1 LRYQRIGILTQI
13 IKVPRNTLY
22 KKKRTIVYIIGDML
36 VAAIVWFCFFA
47 YRKFSELP
55 HLSFQEINNLIFNDY
70 KLYGGILIIPLC
82 WLTLYA
88 LGGTYNQVWKKSRLK
103 ETIITFQHVLF
114 GSLVLFFLLILDDA
128 VQTYT
133 DYIRLFLVLFSLQFI
148 LTVSMRLAYITFI
161 KSRIRAGKV
170 QFNTLIIGTSYTIKE
185 LSKILFDPKKT
196 FGNNFIGYISLEDEC
211 QPTESLKLTCLG
223 KYTDIPK
230 IIYTHDIEE
239 IIITYD
245 STARQMIEKILPLIR
260 ERNVLLK
267 ILPTTEDHILRTVK
281 DTAVFNEPYIQIYLD
296 SLPLWQKICKRMMD
310 IVVSFLFIVITS
322 PLFLVLA
329 IGVKRSSPGPIFYKQ
344 KRIGKK
350 EKPFEIIKFRSM
362 YEDAEA
368 DGQPRLSSKFDD
380 RITPFGAFMRRTHL
394 DEIPQF
400 FNVLKGDMSLVG
412 PRPER
417 QYYINQI
424 VERAPY
430 YRLLLFEKPGITSWG
445 QISFGYA
452 ENVDEM
458 IERLRY
464 DIMYIENISLLMDVK
479 ILFYTVVTVLK
490 GQGK

>member
-1 LRYQRIGILTQI
+1 MFIAVT
-13 IKVPRNTLY
+13 
-22 KKKRTIVYIIGDML
+22 
-36 VAAIVWFCFFA
+36 VWFSFFS
-47 YRKFSELP
+47 YRKFTELP
-55 HLSFQEINNLIFNDY
+55 HLSTSELWNLIFNDY
-70 KLYGGILIIPLC
+70 NLYLGIIVVPLG

-103 ETIITFQHVLF
+103 EFILTFQHVLF
-114 GSLVLFFLLILDDA
+114 GSLVLFFAIILDD
-128 VQTYT
+128 VIETYT
-133 DYIRLFLVLFSLQFI
+133 DYIRLFFILFSLQFI
-148 LTVSMRLAYITFI
+148 LTISVRLIYITFI
-161 KSRIRAGKV
+161 KSRIRAGKI
-170 QFNTLIIGTSYTIKE
+170 QFNTLVVSTSHTIKE
-185 LSKILFDPKKT
+185 LSKILFDPQKA
-196 FGNNFIGYISLEDEC
+196 FGNNFVGYVSLEDEC
-211 QPTESLKLTCLG
+211 EPTNFAEFACLG
-223 KYTDIPK
+223 KYSDIPK
-230 IIYTHDIEE
+230 IINTYDIEE
-239 IIITYD
+239 IIMTYD
-245 STARQMIEKILPLIR
+245 PMARKMIEKILPLVR
-260 ERNVLLK
+260 DRNVLLK

-281 DTAVFNEPYIQIYLD
+281 DTAVFNEAYIQIYLD
-296 SLPLWQKICKRMMD
+296 SLPLWQKICKRIMD

-329 IGVKRSSPGPIFYKQ
+329 IGVKRSSPGPIFYRQ
-344 KRIGKK
+344 KRIGRR

-368 DGQPRLSSKFDD
+368 DGQPRLSSENDD

-417 QYYINQI
+417 QYYIDQI
-424 VERAPY
+424 VEKAPY

-464 DIMYIENISLLMDVK
+464 DIMYIENMSLLMDVK
-479 ILFYTVVTVLK
+479 ILFYTAAAVLK
-490 GQGK
+490 GKGK

>member
-1 LRYQRIGILTQI
+1 MPKSTF
-13 IKVPRNTLY
+13 Y
-22 KKKRTIVYIIGDML
+22 KKKRTITYIVGDMFIA
-36 VAAIVWFCFFA
+36 VTVWFCFFS
-47 YRKFSELP
+47 YRKFTELP
-55 HLSFQEINNLIFNDY
+55 HLSAHELWNLIFNDY
-70 KLYGGILIIPLC
+70 KFYIGLILIPLG

-88 LGGTYNQVWKKSRLK
+88 VGGTYNQVWKKSRLK
-103 ETIITFQHVLF
+103 EFIVTFQQVLF
-114 GSLVLFFLLILDDA
+114 GALVLFFAIILDD
-128 VQTYT
+128 VIETYT

-148 LTVSMRLAYITFI
+148 LTISARLIYITYVR
-161 KSRIRAGKV
+161 SLIRAGKI
-170 QFNTLIIGTSYTIKE
+170 QFNTLVVGIPHAIKE
-185 LSKILFDPKKT
+185 LSKILFDPKKA
-196 FGNNFIGYISLEDEC
+196 FGNKFVGYVSIEEEC
-211 QPTESLKLTCLG
+211 EPTDCMEFTYLG
-223 KYTDIPK
+223 RYTDIPK
-230 IIYTHDIEE
+230 LINMYDIEE
-239 IIITYD
+239 VIMPYD
-245 STARQMIEKILPLIR
+245 PMVRKMIEKILPLLR
-260 ERNVLLK
+260 DRNILLK

-281 DTAVFNEPYIQIYLD
+281 DTAVFNEAYIQIYLD
-296 SLPLWQKICKRMMD
+296 SLPLWQKICKRIMD
-310 IVVSFLFIVITS
+310 IVAAFLFIVITS

-329 IGVKRSSPGPIFYKQ
+329 IGVKRSSSGPIFYRQ
-344 KRIGKK
+344 KRIGKR

-368 DGQPRLSSKFDD
+368 DGCPRLSSEFDD

-417 QYYINQI
+417 QYYIDQI

-464 DIMYIENISLLMDVK
+464 DIMYIENMSLLMDIK
-479 ILFYTVVTVLK
+479 ILFYTVVAVLK
-490 GQGK
+490 GKGK

>member
-1 LRYQRIGILTQI
+1 M
-13 IKVPRNTLY
+13 PRNTFY
-22 KKKRTIVYIIGDML
+22 KKKRTITYIILDMFIA
-36 VAAIVWFCFFA
+36 VIVWFSFFS
-47 YRKFSELP
+47 YRKFTELP
-55 HLSFQEINNLIFNDY
+55 HLSKQELWNLIFNDY
-70 KLYGGILIIPLC
+70 NLYLGIVVVPLG

-103 ETIITFQHVLF
+103 EFIVTFQHVLF
-114 GSLVLFFLLILDDA
+114 GSLALFFAIILDD
-128 VQTYT
+128 VIDKPT

-148 LTVSMRLAYITFI
+148 LTISVRLVYISYV
-161 KSRIRAGKV
+161 KNLIRKGKM
-170 QFNTLIIGTSYTIKE
+170 QFNTLVIGTPNKIKE
-185 LSKILFDPKKT
+185 LSKILFDPKKA
-196 FGNNFIGYISLEDEC
+196 FGNNFIGYVSFEDKC
-211 QPTESLKLTCLG
+211 DPTDYIEFTCLG

-230 IIYTHDIEE
+230 IINTFDIEE
-239 IIITYD
+239 VIMHYD
-245 STARQMIEKILPLIR
+245 STAQKMIEKILPLLR
-260 ERNVLLK
+260 ERNILLK

-281 DTAVFNEPYIQIYLD
+281 DTAVFNESYIQIYLD
-296 SLPLWQKICKRMMD
+296 SLPVWQKLCKRMMD
-310 IVVSFLFIVITS
+310 IVVSFLFLVLTS

-329 IGVKRSSPGPIFYKQ
+329 IGVKRSSSGPIFYRQ
-344 KRIGKK
+344 KRVGKR

-362 YEDAEA
+362 YKDAEA
-368 DGQPRLSSKFDD
+368 DGQPRLSSKSDD

-417 QYYINQI
+417 QYYIDQI

-464 DIMYIENISLLMDVK
+464 DIMYIENMSLLMDVK
-479 ILFYTVVTVLK
+479 ILFYTVVAVLK
-490 GQGK
+490 GKGK